1 MCIVTILLPMTT
13 LAFTHTRARAHAHGH
28 HITCSF
34 NISFLFCNFML
45 TYGLH
50 PKMKYYST
58 YLRSKLAEWVND
70 DCDTSTDDNVGIGM
84 LKLVFTF
91 KHNGVSIYSMK
102 CFNINKELTFII
114 TCIHLDHCAT
124 WVQHEFSSNRI
135 ARSRKLHLGNTV
147 MASEKIWWILIDG
160 P

>member
-1 MCIVTILLPMTT
+1 
-13 LAFTHTRARAHAHGH
+13 
-28 HITCSF
+28 
-34 NISFLFCNFML
+34 ML

-91 KHNGVSIYSMK
+91 KCNVVSIYYIK
-102 CFNINKELTFII
+102 CFEVSRTNIP
-114 TCIHLDHCAT
+114 CYMHAYHCAT
-124 WVQHEFSSNRI
+124 RVQHQFSSTRMGQ
-135 ARSRKLHLGNTV
+135 GNC
-147 MASEKIWWILIDG
+147 I
-160 P
+160 